1 MAEEI
6 GPVDLRQSEEHP
18 FLGREIAQPRNF
30 SETTAHEVD
39 EAVRRLLQEAEA
51 RAAEI
56 VRRTKAPTR
65 RLIAR
70 LEEHE
75 TLDRAQIEAALGPA
89 RRRGSGPKVAAE
101 VA

>member
-1 MAEEI
+1 
-6 GPVDLRQSEEHP
+6 
-18 FLGREIAQPRNF
+18 
-30 SETTAHEVD
+30 HEVD
-39 EAVRRLLQEAEA
+39 EAVRQLLQEAEA

-56 VRRTKAPTR
+56 INRTKAPTR
-65 RLIAR
+65 KLIAQ

-89 RRRGSGPKVAAE
+89 RRRRGGPKVAAE